1 MKKAEIG
8 IYKNYKEYFA
18 FGISGYRMKEIKD
31 EDKYTLAFKIRDK
44 LNKKKIKS
52 CFIRPFKNGDAGHY
66 LPTKYDLEEIAK
78 TISYYKNL
86 EIKINNN
93 FYTRKCQT
101 NQ

>member
-1 MKKAEIG
+1 MKKVEIG
-8 IYKNYKEYFA
+8 IYKNFKEYFA
-18 FGISGYRMKEIKD
+18 FGISGYKMTAIKD

-78 TISYYKNL
+78 IISEDETLKIKVKIKN
-86 EIKINNN
+86 E
-93 FYTRKCQT
+93 
-101 NQ
+101 